1 MIIDKLKGHFRK
13 TTVTRRKEHIFL
25 GINIKY
31 HTDNCTAVVS
41 IKSYLQQ
48 AIDECGLEIRRE
60 ASTPAR
66 CTFSR
71 WIKDLLFLKM
81 ARPRCFIELWQS
93 FSTWRFR
100 RGWTFCWPLV
110 SCAPGWR
117 ESQSRIRACC
127 DGCWNTLKAPMS
139 SSTLSELIAW
149 GSCRLW

>member
-1 MIIDKLKGHFRK
+1 MMLTHG
-13 TTVTRRKEHIFL
+13 KEHVFL
-25 GINIKY
+25 GMYIKY
-31 HTDNCTAVVS
+31 TNNRTAVVS
-41 IKSYLQQ
+41 MKSYHQE
-48 AIDECGLEIRRE
+48 AIYECGLEIRRE
-60 ASTPAR
+60 SSTPDR
-66 CTFSR
+66 RT
-71 WIKDLLFLKM
+71 LFEVDPGSTLWKM

>member
-1 MIIDKLKGHFRK
+1 MDGNKISHKDPVVVTMIIDKLKGHFRK

-71 WIKDLLFLKM
+71 WIKDLLFLK
-81 ARPRCFIELWQS
+81 
-93 FSTWRFR
+93 WRG
-100 RGWTFCWPLV
+100 RGV
-110 SCAPGWR
+110 S
-117 ESQSRIRACC
+117 
-127 DGCWNTLKAPMS
+127 
-139 SSTLSELIAW
+139 
-149 GSCRLW
+149 